1 MNNFEFQCATKMIF
15 GKDTQL
21 KVGKEIKKYGATKVL
36 LVYGGNSI
44 KRSGL
49 YDTVVEKLNE
59 EKLSFIE
66 LPGVVPNP
74 RVSLVRKG
82 IDICRNE
89 NVDFLLAVGG
99 GSVIDT
105 CKAISFGVFYS
116 GDVWDLIMHKAEPGG
131 KHLPVADILTLPA
144 AGSEESDSCMISD
157 EALMIKSGFGSP
169 YMRPVFSIMNPEL
182 TFTLPLYQTACGCM
196 DIMSHTMERYFSQTE
211 HVEMT
216 DRMAEGIIKTI
227 LNNFQ
232 IVMEE
237 PDNYDARAEIMLCG
251 TWAQNDMIGS
261 GREQDWF
268 NHGLEHQISGY
279 YDIAHGAGLAITTP
293 AWMEFLS
300 DKPECVPKLLQY
312 ADRIWNIEID
322 YKNPQNAIKEAAKRL
337 RTIMRKAGLPLYL
350 HEVGIGTEKFE
361 LMADNMTV
369 GGTHTC
375 GAFYKMSKEDILTLL
390 KMMA

>member
-15 GKDTQL
+15 GKDVHQ
-21 KVGKEIKKYGATKVL
+21 KIGKEIKKYGATKIL

-44 KRSGL
+44 KKSGL
-49 YDTVVEKLNE
+49 YDVVTQKLNDE
-59 EKLSFIE
+59 NLTFLELS
-66 LPGVVPNP
+66 GVVPNP

-82 IDICRNE
+82 IEICRKE

-116 GDVWDLIMHKAEPGG
+116 GDVWDLIMHKAEPSE

-157 EALMIKSGFGSP
+157 ENLLIKSGFGSP

-182 TFTLPLYQTACGCM
+182 TFTLPLFQTACGCM

-211 HVEMT
+211 GTEMT
-216 DRMAEGIIKTI
+216 DRMAEGIIKTV
-227 LNNFQ
+227 LNNFE
-232 IVMEE
+232 IVM
-237 PDNYDARAEIMLCG
+237 DNPTDYDARAEIMLCG

-300 DKPECVPKLLQY
+300 DKQECIPKLLQY
-312 ADRIWNIEID
+312 ADRVWNIEIN
-322 YKNPQNAIKEAAKRL
+322 YKNPQKAIKEAAKKL
-337 RTIMRKAGLPLYL
+337 RNLMKKAGLPLYL
-350 HEVGIGTEKFE
+350 HEVGIGTDKFE
-361 LMADNMTV
+361 LMADNMTD
-369 GGTHTC
+369 GGIHTC
-375 GAFYKMSKEDILTLL
+375 GSFYKMSKADILTLL
-390 KMMA
+390 NMML